1 MATFQYIAV
10 KKGKKDKVKG
20 TINAES
26 EGQARQMLRKQEL
39 YPTSVKPLKSARDKK
54 KKAGK
59 KSRSEEDL
67 FARFQKV
74 GLTELMTFTQNMAIM
89 SKAGIP
95 VTEALLY
102 METYTE
108 KLVFKEMI
116 NQIRNDL
123 MSGYSLSQALGRQP
137 NVFNQTYVSIVQAG
151 EASGELEAVLNR
163 LRLLLGKQ
171 AALKKKVITAMVYPA
186 VVVFF
191 VIIAILV
198 SLLFVIPTFNE
209 IYSQMGIKLPLI
221 TKIMVFASD
230 VLLHFWY
237 IILAVLGATIFAV
250 LKWRKTDQGRYMIDK
265 ATISIPVLSPVVI
278 AASAS
283 YFVSTLEVA
292 FSAGLPITDSIFM
305 ACRTVQHGLIRSYFE
320 QVNLEIQAGQRLAA
334 SLANTGIMPDMVIVM
349 ISTGE
354 EAGSLEEMLR
364 FALEFLDEEVDSRIG
379 LLMSLMEPAL
389 LFVMGGIVGVLAL
402 AIYMPLFGMYDQL

>member
-1 MATFQYIAV
+1 
-10 KKGKKDKVKG
+10 
-20 TINAES
+20 
-26 EGQARQMLRKQEL
+26 
-39 YPTSVKPLKSARDKK
+39 
-54 KKAGK
+54 
-59 KSRSEEDL
+59 
-67 FARFQKV
+67 
-74 GLTELMTFTQNMAIM
+74 
-89 SKAGIP
+89 
-95 VTEALLY
+95 
-102 METYTE
+102 
-108 KLVFKEMI
+108 
-116 NQIRNDL
+116 
-123 MSGYSLSQALGRQP
+123 
-137 NVFNQTYVSIVQAG
+137 
-151 EASGELEAVLNR
+151 
-163 LRLLLGKQ
+163 
-171 AALKKKVITAMVYPA
+171 
-186 VVVFF
+186 
-191 VIIAILV
+191 
-198 SLLFVIPTFNE
+198 
-209 IYSQMGIKLPLI
+209 
-221 TKIMVFASD
+221 
-230 VLLHFWY
+230 
-237 IILAVLGATIFAV
+237 
-250 LKWRKTDQGRYMIDK
+250 RYMIDK

-292 FSAGLPITDSIFM
+292 FRTGLPITDSIFM